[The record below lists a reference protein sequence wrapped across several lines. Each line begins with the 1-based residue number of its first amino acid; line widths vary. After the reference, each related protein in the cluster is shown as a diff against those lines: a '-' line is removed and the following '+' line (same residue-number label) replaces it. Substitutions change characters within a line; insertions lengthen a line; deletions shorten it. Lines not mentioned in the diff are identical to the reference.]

1 MEKNKNKSELE
12 ILFADAVNLHQSG
25 ESSKACKF
33 YRLILKE
40 IPDSPL
46 VHYNL
51 ALALFECGHYEKS
64 CNHYRK
70 ALDQAPENVDVL
82 FNLALVLNKLGKLE
96 EAIATYENI
105 LSLQPGDI
113 DSLYNIACAYKDDE
127 DYANALRYYEQVLT
141 LDPTHLPSIN
151 NIAFIH
157 HICDDLSSARKY
169 YALLLQL
176 NPKHVAAKHMLSSIE
191 GESLSSADPRYVAE
205 VFDAYSSNYDASLVE
220 KLSYS
225 VPQAMRAHFN
235 EFCQVTGKSL
245 RALDLG
251 CGTGLG
257 AQAFCD
263 ICTSIDGID
272 ISPKMVQIADKKNIY
287 TSLYVDEIAHYLE
300 KCETKYDLIL
310 ATDVFTYSGG
320 LENIFSL
327 VYRIMEK
334 STFFCFSTEKLENE
348 GYVLRPSGRFAHSID
363 YIKSISR
370 SIGFTDTQ
378 YLLTRLRKEKD
389 SWVEGVLYFLR
400 K

>member
-12 ILFADAVNLHQSG
+12 TLFADAVNLHQNG
-25 ESSKACKF
+25 ELVKARKL
-33 YRLILKE
+33 YRLVLE
-40 IPDSPL
+40 ENPDSPL

-51 ALALFECGHYEKS
+51 ALALFESGHYEKS

-70 ALDQAPENVDVL
+70 ALDQAPKNVDVL
-82 FNLALVLNKLGKLE
+82 FNLALGLNKIGKFE

-105 LSLQPGDI
+105 LSLQPCDI
-113 DSLYNIACAYKDDE
+113 DSLYNIACVYKDCE
-127 DYANALRYYEQVLT
+127 DYENALRFYERVLT
-141 LDPTHLPSIN
+141 FDPDHLQSIN

-157 HICDDLSSARKY
+157 HKCDDLSNARKY

-176 NPKHVAAKHMLSSIE
+176 NPKHVAAKHMLASID
-191 GESLSSADPRYVAE
+191 GEALSFADPHYVAE

-235 EFCQVTGKSL
+235 DLYQVTGKNL

-263 ICTSIDGID
+263 ICTSIDGVD
-272 ISPKMVQIADKKNIY
+272 ISPKMVHVADKKNIY
-287 TSLYVDEIAHYLE
+287 TSLYVDEITHYLE

-327 VYRIMEK
+327 VYRIMGK
-334 STFFCFSTEKLENE
+334 STIFCFSTEKLENE
-348 GYVLRPSGRFAHSID
+348 GYVLRTSGRFAHSID
-363 YIKSISR
+363 YIKNISK
-370 SIGFTDTQ
+370 SLGLTDTR
-378 YLLTRLRKEKD
+378 YFLTRLRKEKD